1 MLLFPAAPNQIPS
14 SGIWALALSPLP
26 DRNGRKLVDDRAERH
41 AGRSTSGNV
50 LVNGYTNPYTGAEI
64 PPTNRAR
71 SRTLQSSRTFR
82 QIPKTSLYGNRRP
95 KNERSF
101 HTQTGGCRAGKFG
114 EMREVWREKDTLRK
128 GVLLPPRSSRAPPRS
143 SPAPPRSSYPFLR
156 IYLRTRATARRA
168 SGIRIAKTM
177 IQTTKTVTET
187 FRRADGRTCDSPIG
201 YCRSSPASHER
212 IAAV

>member
-1 MLLFPAAPNQIPS
+1 MRGDQSALTKGIHSPTCPAHQ
-14 SGIWALALSPLP
+14 SGAKPHSAKLSHLP
-26 DRNGRKLVDDRAERH
+26 IN
-41 AGRSTSGNV
+41 
-50 LVNGYTNPYTGAEI
+50 
-64 PPTNRAR
+64 
-71 SRTLQSSRTFR
+71 
-82 QIPKTSLYGNRRP
+82 PKTSLYGNRRP

-101 HTQTGGCRAGKFG
+101 HTQTGGCRAGKFE

-143 SPAPPRSSYPFLR
+143 SPAPPRSFPYPFLR

>member
-1 MLLFPAAPNQIPS
+1 MFLLTAIQTLSRVPRFRPPIGREAALFTAPH
-14 SGIWALALSPLP
+14 LP
-26 DRNGRKLVDDRAERH
+26 IN
-41 AGRSTSGNV
+41 
-50 LVNGYTNPYTGAEI
+50 
-64 PPTNRAR
+64 
-71 SRTLQSSRTFR
+71 
-82 QIPKTSLYGNRRP
+82 PKTSLYGNRRP
-95 KNERSF
+95 KNEKNLF
-101 HTQTGGCRAGKFG
+101 PPTGGCRAGKFG

-143 SPAPPRSSYPFLR
+143 SPYPFLR
-156 IYLRTRATARRA
+156 TYLRTKATARRA

>member
-1 MLLFPAAPNQIPS
+1 MRGDKSALMKDTLPTRPNHQSGAKPHSATPS
-14 SGIWALALSPLP
+14 HLP
-26 DRNGRKLVDDRAERH
+26 IN
-41 AGRSTSGNV
+41 
-50 LVNGYTNPYTGAEI
+50 
-64 PPTNRAR
+64 
-71 SRTLQSSRTFR
+71 
-82 QIPKTSLYGNRRP
+82 PKTSLYGNRRP

-128 GVLLPPRSSRAPPRS
+128 GVLLPPRSS
-143 SPAPPRSSYPFLR
+143 PAPPRSFPYPFLR

>member
-1 MLLFPAAPNQIPS
+1 MIGRNDTRVVPLRGMFLLTAIQTLSRVPRFRPPIGREAALCNPIAPPAKSQK
-14 SGIWALALSPLP
+14 LP
-26 DRNGRKLVDDRAERH
+26 CMATAAQRTRKI
-41 AGRSTSGNV
+41 STHQ
-50 LVNGYTNPYTGAEI
+50 P
-64 PPTNRAR
+64 
-71 SRTLQSSRTFR
+71 
-82 QIPKTSLYGNRRP
+82 
-95 KNERSF
+95 
-101 HTQTGGCRAGKFG
+101 GGCRAGKFG
-114 EMREVWREKDTLRK
+114 EMREVWRGKKSPFK
-128 GVLLPPRSSRAPPRS
+128 GVLPPPRS
-143 SPAPPRSSYPFLR
+143 SPAPPRSFPYPFLR

>member
-1 MLLFPAAPNQIPS
+1 MFLLTAIQTLSRVPRFRPPIGREAALCNPIAPPAKSQK
-14 SGIWALALSPLP
+14 LP
-26 DRNGRKLVDDRAERH
+26 CTATAAQRTRKI
-41 AGRSTSGNV
+41 STHQ
-50 LVNGYTNPYTGAEI
+50 P
-64 PPTNRAR
+64 
-71 SRTLQSSRTFR
+71 
-82 QIPKTSLYGNRRP
+82 
-95 KNERSF
+95 
-101 HTQTGGCRAGKFG
+101 GGCRAGKFG
-114 EMREVWREKDTLRK
+114 EMREVGRGNGDFATQNLPVAALPRWTHLRK

-187 FRRADGRTCDSPIG
+187 FRSADGRTCDSPIG

>member
-1 MLLFPAAPNQIPS
+1 MQSHICHVRTAYRRLPLGGKLSRKRLMRGDKSALMKGTLPTRPTHESSAIAALFTAPHHPIHQKLPCAATAAQRTRKIPS
-14 SGIWALALSPLP
+14 
-26 DRNGRKLVDDRAERH
+26 
-41 AGRSTSGNV
+41 
-50 LVNGYTNPYTGAEI
+50 
-64 PPTNRAR
+64 
-71 SRTLQSSRTFR
+71 F
-82 QIPKTSLYGNRRP
+82 
-95 KNERSF
+95 
-101 HTQTGGCRAGKFG
+101 QTGGCRAGKFG

-128 GVLLPPRSSRAPPRS
+128 GVLLPPRSS
-143 SPAPPRSSYPFLR
+143 PAPPRSFPYPFLR
-156 IYLRTRATARRA
+156 TYLRTKATARRA

>member
-1 MLLFPAAPNQIPS
+1 MLI
-14 SGIWALALSPLP
+14 G
-26 DRNGRKLVDDRAERH
+26 AERH
-41 AGRSTSGNV
+41 AGRSASGNV
-50 LVNGYTNPYTGAEI
+50 LVNGYTNPFTGAKI

-71 SRTLQSSRTFR
+71 SRTLQSSRTSH

-128 GVLLPPRSSRAPPRS
+128 GVLLPPRSS
-143 SPAPPRSSYPFLR
+143 PAPPRSSYPFLR
-156 IYLRTRATARRA
+156 TYLRTKATARRA

>member
-1 MLLFPAAPNQIPS
+1 MGGKLSRKRLMRGDQSALTKGIHSPTHPAHQ
-14 SGIWALALSPLP
+14 SGAKPHFLP
-26 DRNGRKLVDDRAERH
+26 PCTSQSTQKLPCTATAV
-41 AGRSTSGNV
+41 
-50 LVNGYTNPYTGAEI
+50 
-64 PPTNRAR
+64 
-71 SRTLQSSRTFR
+71 F
-82 QIPKTSLYGNRRP
+82 KTE
-95 KNERSF
+95 KNF
-101 HTQTGGCRAGKFG
+101 ADWNGGCRAGKFG

-128 GVLLPPRSSRAPPRS
+128 GVLLPPRSSRAPPRSSPAPPRS

>member
-1 MLLFPAAPNQIPS
+1 MRGDQS
-14 SGIWALALSPLP
+14 ALVK
-26 DRNGRKLVDDRAERH
+26 N
-41 AGRSTSGNV
+41 N
-50 LVNGYTNPYTGAEI
+50 NPYAPR
-64 PPTNRAR
+64 PPIGREAALCNPIAPPAKSQKLPCAATAV
-71 SRTLQSSRTFR
+71 F
-82 QIPKTSLYGNRRP
+82 KTE
-95 KNERSF
+95 KNF
-101 HTQTGGCRAGKFG
+101 ADWNGGCRAGKFG

-187 FRRADGRTCDSPIG
+187 FRRADGRTCASPIG

>member
-1 MLLFPAAPNQIPS
+1 MILSLRCTDFCVAVFRATNSGCSEPNPVQRDLGS
-14 SGIWALALSPLP
+14 YRFSPLP
-26 DRNGRKLVDDRAERH
+26 DRNGRKLVDDWGGTTR
-41 AGRSTSGNV
+41 GSF
-50 LVNGYTNPYTGAEI
+50 
-64 PPTNRAR
+64 PTDCTPVECV
-71 SRTLQSSRTFR
+71 SRTIKSLPPDQSQKLPCTATAAQRTREIFTN
-82 QIPKTSLYGNRRP
+82 QS
-95 KNERSF
+95 
-101 HTQTGGCRAGKFG
+101 GGCRAGKFG

-128 GVLLPPRSSRAPPRS
+128 GVLLPPRSS
-143 SPAPPRSSYPFLR
+143 YPFLR
-156 IYLRTRATARRA
+156 TYLRTKATARRA

>member
-1 MLLFPAAPNQIPS
+1 MFLLTAIQTLSRVPRSRPPIKREAALCK
-14 SGIWALALSPLP
+14 ALASPAKSQKLP
-26 DRNGRKLVDDRAERH
+26 CTATAAQRTRKISIH
-41 AGRSTSGNV
+41 Q
-50 LVNGYTNPYTGAEI
+50 P
-64 PPTNRAR
+64 
-71 SRTLQSSRTFR
+71 
-82 QIPKTSLYGNRRP
+82 
-95 KNERSF
+95 
-101 HTQTGGCRAGKFG
+101 GGCRAGKFG
-114 EMREVWREKDTLRK
+114 EMREVWRGNGDFATQNLPVAALPRWTHLRK

-143 SPAPPRSSYPFLR
+143 FPYPFLR
-156 IYLRTRATARRA
+156 IYLRTKATARRA

>member
-1 MLLFPAAPNQIPS
+1 MRGDQS
-14 SGIWALALSPLP
+14 ALVKS
-26 DRNGRKLVDDRAERH
+26 N
-41 AGRSTSGNV
+41 
-50 LVNGYTNPYTGAEI
+50 NPYVPHSPIKREAALFTALHLPI
-64 PPTNRAR
+64 N
-71 SRTLQSSRTFR
+71 
-82 QIPKTSLYGNRRP
+82 PKTSLYGNRRT
-95 KNERSF
+95 KNEKNLF
-101 HTQTGGCRAGKFG
+101 PPIGGCRAGKFG
-114 EMREVWREKDTLRK
+114 EMREVWRGKKSPFK
-128 GVLLPPRSSRAPPRS
+128 GVLPPPRS

-187 FRRADGRTCDSPIG
+187 FRRADGRTCASPIG

>member
-1 MLLFPAAPNQIPS
+1 MQSHICHVRTAYRRLPLGGKLSRKRLMRGDQSALTKGIHSPTCPTQQTSAKPHSATPS
-14 SGIWALALSPLP
+14 HLP
-26 DRNGRKLVDDRAERH
+26 IN
-41 AGRSTSGNV
+41 
-50 LVNGYTNPYTGAEI
+50 
-64 PPTNRAR
+64 
-71 SRTLQSSRTFR
+71 
-82 QIPKTSLYGNRRP
+82 PKTSLYGNRRP
-95 KNERSF
+95 KNEKNLF
-101 HTQTGGCRAGKFG
+101 PPTGGCHAGKFR
-114 EMREVWREKDTLRK
+114 EMREVWRGKKSPFK
-128 GVLLPPRSSRAPPRS
+128 GVLPPPRS

>member
-1 MLLFPAAPNQIPS
+1 MIGAERYISMGNAD
-14 SGIWALALSPLP
+14 LSPPPIGREAALFTASHLP
-26 DRNGRKLVDDRAERH
+26 IN
-41 AGRSTSGNV
+41 
-50 LVNGYTNPYTGAEI
+50 
-64 PPTNRAR
+64 
-71 SRTLQSSRTFR
+71 
-82 QIPKTSLYGNRRP
+82 PKTSLYGNRRP
-95 KNERSF
+95 KNEKNLF
-101 HTQTGGCRAGKFG
+101 PPTGGCRAGKFG
-114 EMREVWREKDTLRK
+114 EMREVWRGKRPLRK
-128 GVLLPPRSSRAPPRS
+128 GSLPPPRSSRAPPRS
-143 SPAPPRSSYPFLR
+143 FPYPFLR

>member
-1 MLLFPAAPNQIPS
+1 MKGVQRLPLGGKLSRKRLMRGDQS
-14 SGIWALALSPLP
+14 ALVKS
-26 DRNGRKLVDDRAERH
+26 N
-41 AGRSTSGNV
+41 
-50 LVNGYTNPYTGAEI
+50 NPYAPR
-64 PPTNRAR
+64 PPIGREAALCNPIAPPAKSQKLPCTA
-71 SRTLQSSRTFR
+71 TAD
-82 QIPKTSLYGNRRP
+82 PKTR
-95 KNERSF
+95 EVF
-101 HTQTGGCRAGKFG
+101 THQTGGCRAGKFG
-114 EMREVWREKDTLRK
+114 EMREVWRGKKSPFK
-128 GVLLPPRSSRAPPRS
+128 GVLPPPRS

-156 IYLRTRATARRA
+156 TYLRTKATARRA

>member
-1 MLLFPAAPNQIPS
+1 MQSHICHVRTAYRRLPLGGKLSRKRLMRGDQSALTKGIHSPTCPAHQ
-14 SGIWALALSPLP
+14 SGAKPYSAKLSHLP
-26 DRNGRKLVDDRAERH
+26 IN
-41 AGRSTSGNV
+41 
-50 LVNGYTNPYTGAEI
+50 
-64 PPTNRAR
+64 
-71 SRTLQSSRTFR
+71 
-82 QIPKTSLYGNRRP
+82 PKTSLYGNRRT
-95 KNERSF
+95 KNEKNLF
-101 HTQTGGCRAGKFG
+101 PPIGGCRAGKFG

-128 GVLLPPRSSRAPPRS
+128 GVLLPPRSS
-143 SPAPPRSSYPFLR
+143 YPFLR
-156 IYLRTRATARRA
+156 TYLRTKATARRA

>member
-1 MLLFPAAPNQIPS
+1 MLI
-14 SGIWALALSPLP
+14 G
-26 DRNGRKLVDDRAERH
+26 AERH
-41 AGRSTSGNV
+41 AGRSASGNV
-50 LVNGYTNPYTGAEI
+50 LVNGYTNPFTGAKI

-71 SRTLQSSRTFR
+71 SRTLQSSRTSQSTQKLPCAATAVF
-82 QIPKTSLYGNRRP
+82 KTE
-95 KNERSF
+95 KNF
-101 HTQTGGCRAGKFG
+101 ADWNGGCRAGKFG

>member
-1 MLLFPAAPNQIPS
+1 MRGDQS
-14 SGIWALALSPLP
+14 ALVKS
-26 DRNGRKLVDDRAERH
+26 N
-41 AGRSTSGNV
+41 
-50 LVNGYTNPYTGAEI
+50 NPYA
-64 PPTNRAR
+64 PR
-71 SRTLQSSRTFR
+71 SPIGREAALFTAPHLP
-82 QIPKTSLYGNRRP
+82 INPKTSLYGNRRT
-95 KNERSF
+95 KNEKNLF
-101 HTQTGGCRAGKFG
+101 PPTGGCRAGKFG
-114 EMREVWREKDTLRK
+114 EMREVWRGKKSPFK
-128 GVLLPPRSSRAPPRS
+128 GVLPPPRS